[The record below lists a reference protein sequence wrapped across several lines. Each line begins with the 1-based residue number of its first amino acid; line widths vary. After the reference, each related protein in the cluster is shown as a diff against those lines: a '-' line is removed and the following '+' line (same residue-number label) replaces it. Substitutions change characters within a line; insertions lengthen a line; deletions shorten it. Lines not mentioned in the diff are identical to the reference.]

1 VRLVRENNSFYIT
14 DLKLEKKYEYQKY
27 TRDNDLGSR
36 HYNVGNIKI
45 PSVTTILSATQSEEK
60 KNGLDK
66 WRQRVGYQEA
76 QRITNQAA
84 TRGTEMHYVL
94 ENYIDGRGYINLS
107 PEGALPRLMAHEIVD
122 NLGKLKEVWGNE
134 VSLAYEDRWAGAT
147 DVVGL
152 YDEKQ
157 TIIDFKQSN
166 KPKRE
171 EYVEDYYYHFN
182 RNCCCS
188 YIKIKLKDLVRL
200 IRENNSF
207 IITDLKRES
216 KYDYQKYTRDNDLG
230 SRHYNVGNKK
240 IPSVTTILSA
250 TQSEEKKAGLDAW
263 RERVGYQEAARIT
276 SQAALRGTEMHYVL
290 ENYIDGR
297 GYLNLSPEGAQ
308 ARLMA
313 HEIVNNLDK
322 LKIVYG
328 NEVCLAYEDLWAGAT
343 DVVGLY
349 DDKPTILDFKQS
361 NKPKREEYVEDYY
374 YQIAAYSLAH
384 KKQYGPI
391 TQGLIC
397 ICTKDV
403 IYQEFKMD
411 EIKLKEYED
420 KWMERVTKYHETKAT
435 SEPALQES

>member
-1 VRLVRENNSFYIT
+1 
-14 DLKLEKKYEYQKY
+14 
-27 TRDNDLGSR
+27 
-36 HYNVGNIKI
+36 
-45 PSVTTILSATQSEEK
+45 
-60 KNGLDK
+60 
-66 WRQRVGYQEA
+66 
-76 QRITNQAA
+76 
-84 TRGTEMHYVL
+84 M
-94 ENYIDGRGYINLS
+94 
-107 PEGALPRLMAHEIVD
+107 
-122 NLGKLKEVWGNE
+122 
-134 VSLAYEDRWAGAT
+134 
-147 DVVGL
+147 
-152 YDEKQ
+152 
-157 TIIDFKQSN
+157 
-166 KPKRE
+166 
-171 EYVEDYYYHFN
+171 
-182 RNCCCS
+182 
-188 YIKIKLKDLVRL
+188 RL

-230 SRHYNVGNKK
+230 SRHYNVGDKK

-297 GYLNLSPEGAQ
+297 GYLNLSSEGAQ

-343 DVVGLY
+343 DVVGVY

-403 IYQEFKMD
+403 IYQEFKIGRGK
-411 EIKLKEYED
+411 IK
-420 KWMERVTKYHETKAT
+420 RV
-435 SEPALQES
+435 

>member
-1 VRLVRENNSFYIT
+1 
-14 DLKLEKKYEYQKY
+14 
-27 TRDNDLGSR
+27 
-36 HYNVGNIKI
+36 
-45 PSVTTILSATQSEEK
+45 
-60 KNGLDK
+60 
-66 WRQRVGYQEA
+66 
-76 QRITNQAA
+76 
-84 TRGTEMHYVL
+84 M
-94 ENYIDGRGYINLS
+94 
-107 PEGALPRLMAHEIVD
+107 
-122 NLGKLKEVWGNE
+122 
-134 VSLAYEDRWAGAT
+134 
-147 DVVGL
+147 
-152 YDEKQ
+152 
-157 TIIDFKQSN
+157 
-166 KPKRE
+166 
-171 EYVEDYYYHFN
+171 
-182 RNCCCS
+182 
-188 YIKIKLKDLVRL
+188 RL
-200 IRENNSF
+200 IRENNKF

-230 SRHYNVGNKK
+230 SRHYNVGDKK

-343 DVVGLY
+343 DVVGEY
-349 DDKPTILDFKQS
+349 DDQPTILDFKQS
-361 NKPKREEYVEDYY
+361 NKIKREEYVEDYY

-411 EIKLKEYED
+411 EVKLKEYED
-420 KWMERVTKYHETKAT
+420 KWMKRVTKYHETKAT
-435 SEPALQES
+435 SELVPQES